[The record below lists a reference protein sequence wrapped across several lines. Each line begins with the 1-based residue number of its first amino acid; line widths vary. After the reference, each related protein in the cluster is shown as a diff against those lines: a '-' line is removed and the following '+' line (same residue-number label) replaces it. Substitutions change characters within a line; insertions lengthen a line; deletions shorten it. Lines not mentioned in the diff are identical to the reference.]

1 MKHLLAASTL
11 CLVNV
16 LFVGTTSTFAQ
27 EPVGIRAAMIDA
39 ARALPSAQGAQMAAG
54 STVGVE
60 RSSGRPSF
68 LMQSLY
74 ATTIVVQGLDAH
86 STFRAIDAGGKEGNP
101 LVGSLAERRP
111 AFLALKGAISTATIY
126 AARDLSKRHKV
137 AAVLTLIGINSAYAA
152 LIANNYR
159 VVAHMKAQQ

>member
-1 MKHLLAASTL
+1 MKHLLAATIL

-16 LFVGTTSTFAQ
+16 LYVGATGTFAQ
-27 EPVGIRAAMIDA
+27 ESISVRTAMIDA
-39 ARALPSAQGAQMAAG
+39 ARELPRAQGTRMAAG
-54 STVGVE
+54 STSGIE

-86 STFRAIDAGGKEGNP
+86 STFRALDAGGKEGNP
-101 LVGSLAERRP
+101 LIGSLAERRP
-111 AFLALKGAISTATIY
+111 AFIALKGAISTGTIY

-159 VVAHMKAQQ
+159 VVAQMRARQ